1 MMHYKEAAGRDWFRV
16 RSGFVDNLCQPAPNK
31 SETMRKTLCCIFFLG
46 CLATWA
52 ASAQEKSKE
61 TFDAR
66 ALFQP
71 GMSTMQAARET
82 CAKGPGAE
90 FGKCFVQ
97 QMQAAG
103 ASPQAVAFMHAIQN
117 NGFMRDFVD
126 AGRVSIAFADFPFA
140 ANENQHAF
148 LVNGKPSVIDVDDYA
163 VIPRNDLSKDPE
175 YAALLKKFPNL
186 SVFPGDRAGTQF
198 ITAKALPN
206 GGQRFLVPYVL
217 VDGCHACARVAKLA
231 LAFDFDKE
239 GKFLGAKVANVHPTA

>member
-1 MMHYKEAAGRDWFRV
+1 MNRLTFSTAV
-16 RSGFVDNLCQPAPNK
+16 LC
-31 SETMRKTLCCIFFLG
+31 F
-46 CLATWA
+46 A
-52 ASAQEKSKE
+52 ASALAQDQNSAP
-61 TFDAR
+61 FDSH

-71 GMSTMQAARET
+71 GMSITQAARKT
-82 CAKGPGAE
+82 CTKGPGKE
-90 FGKCFVQ
+90 FGNCFVQ

-103 ASPQAVAFMHAIQN
+103 ASPQAVAFMHAIHN

-126 AGRVSIAFADFPFA
+126 AGRVGIAFADFPFA

-148 LVNGKPSVIDVDDYA
+148 LVNGKPSVIDVDDYS
-163 VIPRNDLSKDPE
+163 VIPRKDLPKDPE
-175 YAALLKKFPNL
+175 YAALLKRFPNL

-198 ITAKALPN
+198 ITAKALPD

-217 VDGCHACARVAKLA
+217 VDGCHACARVAMLA